1 MWTTPFRIPSSYS
14 HRQGQWVW
22 ERLVPILRAAGCAE
36 VLIDRER
43 FRAGRGVK
51 GQMDA
56 TQNQADVSLL
66 VLTPD
71 YLASDYCRHE
81 MTRALATDPIS
92 NSA

>member
-1 MWTTPFRIPSSYS
+1 M
-14 HRQGQWVW
+14 
-22 ERLVPILRAAGCAE
+22 PILRAAGCAE

-43 FRAGRGVK
+43 FHAGRGVR

-56 TQNQADVSLL
+56 TQDKAEVHLL

-81 MTRALATDPIS
+81 MDRALSSDPDFQRGKLLPVKR
-92 NSA
+92 AD